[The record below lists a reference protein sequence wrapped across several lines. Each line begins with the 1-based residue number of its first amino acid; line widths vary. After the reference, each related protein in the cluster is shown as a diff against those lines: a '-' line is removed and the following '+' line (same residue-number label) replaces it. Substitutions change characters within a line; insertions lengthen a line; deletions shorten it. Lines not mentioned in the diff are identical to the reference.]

1 MASCLNCSRSREERY
16 LRCAVGAGD
25 ALSRLL
31 GKLYWFNDG
40 IFPPFISTRESR
52 GPWPIKEYTVR
63 MKPHFRRLLSSCSRR
78 TFSSLDQT
86 PFRGSLAMASAGS
99 SFRYSHIAGFSIPC
113 STAIPSFRTFSAT
126 SHAQSW
132 LFPKRGHSQK
142 NRKGRPRVPTGGSTR
157 GTTVVWGDYGLR
169 LRDHDRRISSQ
180 QLAIGAE
187 AIKKRLRGERYRFY
201 TRVAANIGVYRKG
214 NESRMGKGKGSFD
227 HWAARVAVSQIVFEI
242 SGELHEQV
250 VRDAMR
256 LAGHKLPGMVTTF

>member
-256 LAGHKLPGMVTTF
+256 LAGHKLRGMVTTF